1 MIHPANDTIAAI
13 ATPPGQ
19 GGVGIVRVSGP
30 AVQTIAEGVVGGLP
44 PPRYASFRDFR
55 DADGSVI
62 DQGLVLYF
70 PAPRSFTG
78 EDVLELQGHGGPVVM
93 DLLLRRVLALGA
105 RLARP
110 GEFSERAFLNDRL
123 DLAQAEAV
131 ADLIDAETEAAA
143 RLATRS
149 LQGEFSRRIHDLQD
163 KLVALRVYVEAA
175 LDFPEEEIDFL
186 ADGQVQARLDAVIE
200 AVEQVRAGA
209 GSGRLLREGI
219 DLVIAGRPNAGK
231 SSLLNAL
238 AGTEA
243 AIVTAVPGTTR
254 DVLRERIALDGVPVH
269 LIDTAGL
276 RDTDDEVEREGVRR
290 ARAEIER
297 ADRVLWVYDAT
308 AGLPDLDEVLAGLPA
323 GVPVTLVRNKVDLV
337 GETPAL
343 GEHRGLPQVAISA
356 RHGRGLDLL
365 RRHLLESVGY
375 REGGQGQFL
384 ARRRHLDALD
394 RALAALQR
402 GAEVLQATA
411 AGELLAEELRLAHQ
425 ALGEITGEFS
435 ADDLLGEIFSS
446 FCIGK

>member
-13 ATPPGQ
+13 ATPPGR
-19 GGVGIVRVSGP
+19 GGVGIVRISGP

-209 GSGRLLREGI
+209 GNGRLLREGI

-343 GEHRGLPQVAISA
+343 GEHRGLSQVAISA
-356 RHGRGLDLL
+356 RHGRGLALL

-375 REGGQGQFL
+375 REGGQGRFL